1 MSWKYFRE
9 NDSSSDEEEGEEERE
24 AVGKVRKV
32 EEVRSPSF
40 VVFFLRA
47 QLFRSCDCK
56 TQPQVNA
63 SRESSRTLS
72 LTAVLC

>member
-1 MSWKYFRE
+1 MSWKYFLE

-24 AVGKVRKV
+24 AVGKVSKV

-47 QLFRSCDCK
+47 HCFEAATVKR
-56 TQPQVNA
+56 N
-63 SRESSRTLS
+63 RE
-72 LTAVLC
+72 